1 MCDAAR
7 LGAVAEPDS
16 TVAIDVAIVEGGR
29 AQSVPDTLA
38 AEVPLEIRIA
48 AGEEEAVLAITL
60 RTPGHDEELA
70 VGLLHAEGL
79 IGAAAD
85 VLAVRRPGRLDGE
98 PLQHAVVVELAAGQ
112 LPDLAS
118 VERHGFATA
127 ACGMCGKT
135 SLESLDLARSIELAT
150 GPALTAAVV
159 AELPEAMR
167 RAQTTFARTGGLH
180 AAALFTPAGEL
191 LAVRE
196 DVGRHNAVD
205 KLVGWALR
213 EGLLPLADTLILV
226 SGRAGYELVAKA
238 LMAGCPVLAAV
249 SAPSSFAVATARAH
263 DMTLIGFLRQG
274 RFNVYSG
281 AERLG
286 L

>member
-1 MCDAAR
+1 MGDAAR
-7 LGAVAEPDS
+7 LDAVAEPDS
-16 TVAIDVAIVEGGR
+16 TVAIDVAIVERGR

-38 AEVPLEIRIA
+38 AEVPLEIRVA
-48 AGEEEAVLAITL
+48 AGGEEAVLAVTL
-60 RTPGHDEELA
+60 RTPGQDEELA

-79 IGAAAD
+79 LGGTDDIR
-85 VLAVRRPGRLDGE
+85 AVRRPAGVDGT
-98 PLQHAVVVELAAGQ
+98 PLPHAVVVELAGER
-112 LPDLAS
+112 LPDLAAS
-118 VERHGFATA
+118 ERHGFATA
-127 ACGMCGKT
+127 ACGLCGKT
-135 SLESLDLARSIELAT
+135 SLESLDLARPIELAP
-150 GPALTAAVV
+150 GPVLSAAVV
-159 AELPEAMR
+159 AELPAVMR

-205 KLVGWALR
+205 KLVGWALYGGR
-213 EGLLPLADTLILV
+213 LPLADSLILV

-238 LMAGCPVLAAV
+238 LMAGCPALAAV

-263 DMTLIGFLRQG
+263 GMTLIGFLRQG
-274 RFNVYSG
+274 RFNLYSG

>member
-1 MCDAAR
+1 MHNA
-7 LGAVAEPDS
+7 AVAAPDP
-16 TVAIDVAIVEGGR
+16 TVAVDVQIVQDGR
-29 AQSVPDTLA
+29 AQSVPDALV
-38 AEVPLEIRIA
+38 AEAPLEIRVA
-48 AGEEEAVLAITL
+48 AGGEERVLAVTL

-70 VGLLHAEGL
+70 VGLLHAEGIL
-79 IGAAAD
+79 VGWHD
-85 VLAVRRPGRLDGE
+85 VRAVRRPAGADGS
-98 PLQHAVVVELAAGQ
+98 PLPHAVVVELAGDR
-112 LPDLAS
+112 LPDLTAS
-118 VERHGFATA
+118 ERHGFATA
-127 ACGMCGKT
+127 ACGLCGKT
-135 SLESLDLARSIELAT
+135 SLESLDLARSVELAA
-150 GPALTAAVV
+150 GPALDAAVV
-159 AELPEAMR
+159 AELPAAMR

-213 EGLLPLADTLILV
+213 EGRLPLADALILV

-249 SAPSSFAVATARAH
+249 SAPSSFSVATARAH

-281 AERLG
+281 SERLG